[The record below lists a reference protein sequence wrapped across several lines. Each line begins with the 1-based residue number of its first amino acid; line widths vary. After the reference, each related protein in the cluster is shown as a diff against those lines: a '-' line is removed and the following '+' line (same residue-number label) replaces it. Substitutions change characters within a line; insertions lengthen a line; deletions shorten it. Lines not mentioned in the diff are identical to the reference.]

1 MCSAQFD
8 FTDEE
13 IRTLPEGHL
22 LSMEIEF
29 SRRCNY
35 RCPYC
40 YAAGDYDYS
49 NELTKDEIRSTL
61 AQAAELGARKIVILG
76 GEPLLYPYLQEMIR
90 FIRSLDMG
98 VEIFTN
104 GSLVT
109 RELAE
114 FFFCRKLPPCRQTQY
129 AGQGSARQAYRA
141 PQLA

>member
-40 YAAGDYDYS
+40 YAAGDYD
-49 NELTKDEIRSTL
+49 
-61 AQAAELGARKIVILG
+61 
-76 GEPLLYPYLQEMIR
+76 
-90 FIRSLDMG
+90 
-98 VEIFTN
+98 
-104 GSLVT
+104 
-109 RELAE
+109 
-114 FFFCRKLPPCRQTQY
+114 
-129 AGQGSARQAYRA
+129 
-141 PQLA
+141 

>member
-76 GEPLLYPYLQEMIR
+76 GTGIGGCAGAVAG
-90 FIRSLDMG
+90 FAGASFFAAG
-98 VEIFTN
+98 V
-104 GSLVT
+104 GSG
-109 RELAE
+109 
-114 FFFCRKLPPCRQTQY
+114 F
-129 AGQGSARQAYRA
+129 
-141 PQLA
+141 